1 VNNHRYSSLRRN
13 AIGLKE
19 NMFQGVAGSA
29 PAGAAVATLTG
40 AAAYALGSLPLAA
53 FIAFLV
59 VFLNACII
67 SRLSAR
73 IAGAGG
79 YYYYVRDGLGNRPA
93 RFTGFLYI
101 FYQIMALAFIALS
114 VGVFVPAVLGAVFG
128 IAIPGYLMYL
138 LIAAVLGAGF
148 LISYSGV
155 RESTRYTMYMA
166 IAEMAIVTGM
176 VIVIL
181 AMRPSVNTAAVF
193 TPKFA
198 YGGLSGVGIGVLLM
212 YTAFSGFGASTPLG
226 EESVDAEKTI
236 SRSVLFT
243 VIVLGAFFVFAS
255 YYFTVAWGP
264 ANMAS
269 YASPNNLA
277 PGITM
282 IRNYLG
288 TGAAILI
295 TALFINSLLTGT
307 VVVTNST
314 SRVMM
319 AMARDG
325 IIHESFSGV
334 SRRKTP
340 HVSAAFVSAVSA
352 IIAIVSAAV
361 LGGFGAF
368 IMTATAA
375 TLGVLLVH
383 ALINVSL
390 PASDMH
396 LHRSFYGSVILSAV
410 SVAVLG
416 FIFYST
422 FMSISLPVIVGSLA
436 FAVFSVSAIAYSL
449 KNRTGEMQPEMAVES

>member
-1 VNNHRYSSLRRN
+1 MNNHRYSSLRRN

-59 VFLNACII
+59 VFLNAFII
-67 SRLSAR
+67 SRLSTR

-79 YYYYVRDGLGNRPA
+79 YYYYVRNGLGSRPA

-101 FYQIMALAFIALS
+101 FYQIMALAFISLS
-114 VGVFVPAVLGAVFG
+114 VGVFVPAVLGSVFG
-128 IAIPGYLMYL
+128 ISMPGYLMYV
-138 LIAAVLGAGF
+138 LIVVVLAAGF

-166 IAEMAIVTGM
+166 IAEMAIVAGM
-176 VIVIL
+176 GVIIL
-181 AMRPSVNTAAVF
+181 MMKPSINTLSVF

-226 EESVDAEKTI
+226 EESREAEKTI
-236 SRSVLFT
+236 SRSVIFT
-243 VIVLGAFFVFAS
+243 VIVLGAFFVFSS

-264 ANMAS
+264 SNMAS

-277 PGITM
+277 PGIT
-282 IRNYLG
+282 IISSYLG

-295 TALFINSLLTGT
+295 TVLFINSLLTGT

-325 IIHESFSGV
+325 IISENFSGV
-334 SRRKTP
+334 SSRKTP
-340 HVSAAFVSAVSA
+340 HISAAFVSGMAAV
-352 IIAIVSAAV
+352 IAIVSASV
-361 LGGFGAF
+361 IGGFGAF

-383 ALINVSL
+383 GLINVSL
-390 PASDMH
+390 PASDMR
-396 LHRSFYGSVILSAV
+396 LHRSFYGSALLSVV
-410 SVAVLG
+410 SIAVLG

-422 FMSISLPVIVGSLA
+422 FMSISLPVIVGSAA
-436 FAVFSVSAIAYSL
+436 FALFSVAALAISI
-449 KNRTGEMQPEMAVES
+449 KNMSHEIPSEIPAES

>member
-1 VNNHRYSSLRRN
+1 MNNQGYSSLRKN

-59 VFLNACII
+59 VFLNAFII
-67 SRLSAR
+67 SRLSTR

-79 YYYYVRDGLGNRPA
+79 YYYYVRSGLGSRPA
-93 RFTGFLYI
+93 RFTGFLYM
-101 FYQIMALAFIALS
+101 FYQVMALAFISLS
-114 VGVFVPAVLGAVFG
+114 VGVFVPAVLGSVFG
-128 IAIPGYLMYL
+128 IAIPGYLMYV
-138 LIAAVLGAGF
+138 LIIAVLASGF

-155 RESTRYTMYMA
+155 KESTRYTMYMA
-166 IAEMAIVTGM
+166 IAEMAIVAGM
-176 VIVIL
+176 GIVIL
-181 AMRPSVNTAAVF
+181 AMRPSINTASVF

-226 EESVDAEKTI
+226 EESREAERTI
-236 SRSVLFT
+236 SKSVLFT
-243 VIVLGAFFVFAS
+243 VIVLGAFFVFTS

-269 YASPNNLA
+269 YASPDNLA

-282 IRNYLG
+282 IRSYLG

-295 TALFINSLLTGT
+295 TVLFINSLLTGT

-319 AMARDG
+319 AMSRDG
-325 IIHESFSGV
+325 IIHGAFSGV
-334 SRRKTP
+334 SHRKTP
-340 HVSAAFVSAVSA
+340 HISAAFISAMAAAIA
-352 IIAIVSAAV
+352 IISAAV
-361 LGGFGAF
+361 MGGFGAF

-390 PASDMH
+390 PASDIR
-396 LHRSFYGSVILSAV
+396 LHRYPYGSITISVV
-410 SVAVLG
+410 SIAVLG

-422 FMSISLPVIVGSLA
+422 FMSISTPVIVGSAA
-436 FAVFSVSAIAYSL
+436 FAIFSAAVLIHSIRNPAGGSGIEAS
-449 KNRTGEMQPEMAVES
+449 VES